1 MPPPQPPQRNEIVDW
16 YNGIPPITK
25 ALFTLTIATTAV
37 SGLGLVSPTS
47 LILYWPNVKAKLQL
61 WRLVTCFFFNKFS
74 LGFAFNTYF
83 LYRNSLQL
91 ENEVFAGQPADYMF
105 FHLFTSGLQ
114 LAAASLFGIYVLN
127 DGLLLSVAY
136 LWAQHHREQIVSFMF
151 GLQFKAIYLPWVMI
165 ASDFLMSGGNLPRAS
180 IAGVLSAHAYYYLT
194 HIYPSQGGRRYLQT
208 PAFLKRLF
216 PATTHARGFQSGGF
230 RAGFSQ
236 QDQTRARSTGFFSG
250 NSWGP
255 GRRLDS

>member
-1 MPPPQPPQRNEIVDW
+1 M
-16 YNGIPPITK
+16 
-25 ALFTLTIATTAV
+25 
-37 SGLGLVSPTS
+37 
-47 LILYWPNVKAKLQL
+47 
-61 WRLVTCFFFNKFS
+61 TCFFFNKFS

-151 GLQFKAIYLPWVMI
+151 GLQFKVRKEWL
-165 ASDFLMSGGNLPRAS
+165 
-180 IAGVLSAHAYYYLT
+180 LSFFFPLNPVFHN
-194 HIYPSQGGRRYLQT
+194 
-208 PAFLKRLF
+208 RLF
-216 PATTHARGFQSGGF
+216 IYHGS
-230 RAGFSQ
+230 
-236 QDQTRARSTGFFSG
+236 
-250 NSWGP
+250 
-255 GRRLDS
+255 